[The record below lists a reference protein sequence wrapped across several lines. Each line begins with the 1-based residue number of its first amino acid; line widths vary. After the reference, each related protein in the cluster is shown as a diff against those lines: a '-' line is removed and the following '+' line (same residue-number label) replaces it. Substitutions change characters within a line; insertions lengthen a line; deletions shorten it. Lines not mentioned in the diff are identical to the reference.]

1 MAKTVHTPGAR
12 GLGIVDAYMLAVQ
25 NSTPLHMLTLPV
37 PSLMGR
43 TSETPKG

>member
-1 MAKTVHTPGAR
+1 MANTVQPPGAR
-12 GLGIVDAYMLAVQ
+12 GLGIVDAYMLEVP
-25 NSTPLHMLTLPV
+25 NYKPLHMLTLPV